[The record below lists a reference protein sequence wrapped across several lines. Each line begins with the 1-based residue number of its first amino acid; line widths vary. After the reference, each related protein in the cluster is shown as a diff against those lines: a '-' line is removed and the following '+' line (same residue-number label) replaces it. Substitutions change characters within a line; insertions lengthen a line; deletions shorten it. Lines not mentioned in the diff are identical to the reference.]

1 MFSSPGREQ
10 VLDLPPTYLLSLIW
24 KLKDYWKNGRSKSW
38 KEKLTKIRDLC
49 HFCKIKVAAVV
60 QKKHA
65 FNNDHQVFS
74 CQPKHPAL
82 AFSGPSLGTQSC
94 PFVLTSSN
102 SWEDSRCCRHSS
114 ARNLQLKS
122 HVLMPCAAARCRSF
136 KTRSWEASVSSNQV
150 TYDWL
155 FQTKLDKRT
164 KDLTWI
170 DVAFT
175 GWCLKHPFFLL
186 GASSHNTQQ
195 KI

>member
-1 MFSSPGREQ
+1 MKNSFSNSRWFFRVHGGSRRSISRQHTFSPWSEGQGWNSKKKTTE
-10 VLDLPPTYLLSLIW
+10 
-24 KLKDYWKNGRSKSW
+24 KNGRSKSW
-38 KEKLTKIRDLC
+38 KDKLTKIRDLC
-49 HFCKIKVAAVV
+49 HSCKIKVVAMV

-74 CQPKHPAL
+74 WQPKHPAL

-114 ARNLQLKS
+114 ARNLQPKS

-155 FQTKLDKRT
+155 FQTK
-164 KDLTWI
+164 
-170 DVAFT
+170 T
-175 GWCLKHPFFLL
+175 G
-186 GASSHNTQQ
+186 
-195 KI
+195 